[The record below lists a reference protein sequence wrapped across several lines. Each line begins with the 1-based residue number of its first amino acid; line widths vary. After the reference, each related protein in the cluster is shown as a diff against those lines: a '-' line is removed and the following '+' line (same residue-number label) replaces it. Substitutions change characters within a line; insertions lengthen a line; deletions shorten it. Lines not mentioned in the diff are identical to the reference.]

1 MGETNCQNIRQV
13 LSKYLTFQNKI
24 NMNKIVNTYIP
35 LVYELWHSYGYIIQ
49 RKNKLNRLKVLFL
62 T

>member
-1 MGETNCQNIRQV
+1 
-13 LSKYLTFQNKI
+13 
-24 NMNKIVNTYIP
+24 MNKIANTYIP

>member
-24 NMNKIVNTYIP
+24 NKNKIVNAYIS
-35 LVYELWHSYGYIIQ
+35 LVYELWHSYGYIVS
-49 RKNKLNRLKVLFL
+49 KKK
-62 T
+62 TK